1 MCPNLKLLSLIR
13 TDIKKLSS
21 SSADKIEEVT
31 LEGNNYLE
39 TVDLSN
45 CNNLKKVIVDIG
57 NNPMTL
63 VLSKEVY
70 KKYVNKSQDL
80 IISVPDYVKVTQTE

>member
-1 MCPNLKLLSLIR
+1 
-13 TDIKKLSS
+13 
-21 SSADKIEEVT
+21 
-31 LEGNNYLE
+31 
-39 TVDLSN
+39 
-45 CNNLKKVIVDIG
+45 
-57 NNPMTL
+57 MTL